1 MIENFLKDFTVLED
15 MRENL
20 VLQIVQ
26 DENKRFYAELKEKK
40 ENTEDDSL
48 NPDIIRYIERVKSRE
63 EMKINWGQSEKLY
76 LDEHEELIEFMKKS
90 EGIYNLNGDK
100 IKFSKKVSKLKLS
113 IENSEGKY
121 TFFPFCKEFDAE
133 KAYFISDKYVFEENK
148 ILEIEPIGK
157 NYRNIQNLIFDS
169 ESDIRTE
176 YLSHFYTYFRNIEV
190 VYEGYNIESIPAE
203 EKIPVIVL
211 EKVDSRQNLYMKISF
226 EAERKN
232 ELLTA
237 EVKIDDESKNITV
250 YMEKNSNRIQ
260 KYVDEI
266 EELIKKH
273 DKGKNKSG
281 YFKYGRNFI
290 LSCATAESFIAKELM
305 FLGTRYKI
313 AGSEQL
319 SCYKIKSTAP
329 VLFINF
335 KNGIDFIGEESHIE
349 IDGEKI
355 SVQEA
360 MDFYA
365 KNSYIMLSDGTKA
378 VVDKEYMEKLERVF
392 NRKSGKKL
400 SFFDFHLLK
409 ESGEWVGGEGYQKA
423 KDIFDGFNKITEKD
437 EKLPEI
443 DTELRDSQKYGY
455 RWMKYI
461 YDNELGG
468 CLADDMGLGKTVQ
481 AISIISAI
489 HAKKKK
495 NPTII
500 VLPKSLVF
508 NWESEISELNPN
520 LKFYTYYGPERDVK
534 NIKGKDIIITTYGT
548 VRNDIEILNKIK
560 YESIFLDEAQNIKNV
575 NSMIFKNIVT
585 LESKSRFALS
595 GTPVE
600 NNLFE
605 VYAIFKFLNPDMFGS
620 AAEFSKDYAIPIQ
633 KEENKAAEE
642 ELRRKIYPF
651 ILRRT
656 KKDVLHSLPDKI
668 EKVMFVEMDDK
679 HREYYEERRKYYASV
694 IKKKIE
700 ESGISKS
707 KFFVLQ
713 ALSELRQI
721 ATNPEAKTEG
731 EIVSS
736 KQEMLIENI
745 ADAVSNDHRVLV
757 FTNYL
762 SVVENITK
770 KLDEYGIENLSMT
783 GKTADRREIVEKFQ
797 NNKKYKV
804 LVMTLKTGGV
814 GLNLTT
820 ADMVFIY
827 DPWWNKSA
835 EMQAVDRSHRIG
847 QDKTVFSYK
856 FIAKNTIE
864 EKILTLQQKKSTM
877 FSEIIKSDG
886 NAVKLLS
893 NEEIEYILG
902 E

>member
-1 MIENFLKDFTVLED
+1 MIENFLKDFTVLESIK
-15 MRENL
+15 ES
-20 VLQIVQ
+20 VLQILQ
-26 DENKRFYAELKEKK
+26 NENGRFYAELREKK
-40 ENTEDDSL
+40 NDNSEESL
-48 NPDIIRYIERVKSRE
+48 NMEIVRYIERVKSRD
-63 EMKINWGQSEKLY
+63 EMKINWEQSKKFY
-76 LDEHEELIEFMKKS
+76 LDEHEELIDMLKKA
-90 EGIYNLNGDK
+90 EGVYSPNGDK
-100 IKFSKKVSKLKLS
+100 IKFAKKSVKIKLN
-113 IENSEGKY
+113 IENQEEK
-121 TFFPFCKEFDAE
+121 FVFKPNCKEFNLE
-133 KAYFISDKYVFEENK
+133 KAIFISDRYVFEENK
-148 ILEIEPIGK
+148 IFEIEPIGENYK
-157 NYRNIQNLIFDS
+157 NILKLNFENETDVR
-169 ESDIRTE
+169 E
-176 YLSHFYTYFRNIEV
+176 YYLAHFYTYFKNIDV
-190 VYEGYNIESIPAE
+190 VYEGYKVETVEAE

-226 EAERKN
+226 EAEKKN
-232 ELLTA
+232 ENLTA
-237 EVKIDDESKNITV
+237 EVKIDDEEKKISV
-250 YMEKNSNRIQ
+250 YKEQNVNRIQ
-260 KYVDEI
+260 KYADEI

-273 DKGKNKSG
+273 DKGKNKNG
-281 YFKYGRNFI
+281 FFKHGRNFI
-290 LSCATAESFIAKELM
+290 LSCATAEAFIAKELM
-305 FLGTRYKI
+305 FLGNRYKI

-319 SCYKIKSTAP
+319 NSYKIKSTSP

-335 KNGIDFIGEESHIE
+335 KNGIDFIGEDSHVEIE
-349 IDGEKI
+349 GEKI
-355 SVQEA
+355 SIQEA
-360 MDFYA
+360 MDFYS

-378 VVDKEYMEKLERVF
+378 VVDKEYMDKLERLF

-400 SFFDFHLLK
+400 TFFDFHILK
-409 ESGEWVGGEGYQKA
+409 DAGEWVGGEGYQKA
-423 KDIFDGFNKITEKD
+423 KDVFDGFNKIMEKS
-437 EKLPEI
+437 EKIPEI
-443 DTELRDSQKYGY
+443 ATELRDYQEYGY

-461 YDNELGG
+461 YDNDLGG

-481 AISIISAI
+481 AIAVISEM
-489 HAKKKK
+489 HLKKKK
-495 NPTII
+495 NPTLI

-508 NWESEISELNPN
+508 NWESEISKLNSN
-520 LKFYTYYGPERDVK
+520 LKFYTYYGPERDIK
-534 NIKGKDIIITTYGT
+534 NIKGKDIVITTYGT

-560 YESIFLDEAQNIKNV
+560 YESIFLDEAQSIKNV
-575 NSMIFKNIVT
+575 NSMIFKNITT
-585 LESKSRFALS
+585 LDSKSRFALS

-605 VYAIFKFLNPDMFGS
+605 VYAIFKFLNPDMFGT

-633 KEENKAAEE
+633 KEENKSAEE

-656 KKDVLHSLPDKI
+656 KKDVLQSLPDKI
-668 EKVMFVEMDDK
+668 EKVMFVEMDEK

-731 EIVSS
+731 AIVSS

-762 SVVENITK
+762 SVVDNITK
-770 KLDEYGIENLSMT
+770 KLDEYGIENLHMT
-783 GKTADRREIVEKFQ
+783 GKTADRREVVEKFQ
-797 NNKKYKV
+797 NNKNYKV

>member
-1 MIENFLKDFTVLED
+1 MIEKFLKDFTVLEERD
-15 MRENL
+15 EKSI
-20 VLQIVQ
+20 LQILQ
-26 DENKRFYAELKEKK
+26 DENGRFYAEVSENKDENSEEKLSM
-40 ENTEDDSL
+40 E
-48 NPDIIRYIERVKSRE
+48 IVRYIERVKTRDIL
-63 EMKINWGQSEKLY
+63 KIRWEGDKKLF
-76 LDEHEELIEFMKKS
+76 LDEHEELIDMMKKS
-90 EGIYNLNGDK
+90 EAIYSKTGDK
-100 IKFSKKVSKLKLS
+100 IKFAKKAVKLKLL
-113 IENSEGKY
+113 IESKEGSY
-121 TFFPFCKEFDAE
+121 IFTPESKEFDLNSSL
-133 KAYFISDKYVFEENK
+133 FISDRYVMSESKVF
-148 ILEIEPIGK
+148 EIEPIGANYK
-157 NYRNIQNLIFDS
+157 NILKLNFENETDVREY
-169 ESDIRTE
+169 
-176 YLSHFYTYFRNIEV
+176 YLSQFYTYFKNIDV
-190 VYEGYNIESIPAE
+190 VCDGYTVEQFEAE
-203 EKIPVIVL
+203 EKTPVIVL

-226 EAERKN
+226 EAEIRDEN
-232 ELLTA
+232 LTA
-237 EVKIDDESKNITV
+237 EVKIDEENKKISV
-250 YMEKNSNRIQ
+250 YKEKNGNRIQ
-260 KYVDEI
+260 KYVEEI

-281 YFKYGRNFI
+281 FFKYGRNFI
-290 LSCATAESFIAKELM
+290 LSCATAEAFIAKELM
-305 FLGTRYKI
+305 FLGARYKI

-319 SCYKIKSTAP
+319 SGYKIKSTSP

-349 IDGEKI
+349 IEGEKI
-355 SVQEA
+355 SVQDA

-378 VVDKEYMEKLERVF
+378 LVDKEYMEKLERVF

-400 SFFDFHLLK
+400 SFFDFHILK
-409 ESGEWVGGEGYQKA
+409 DAGEWVGGEGYQKA
-423 KDIFDGFNKITEKD
+423 KDLFDGFNKISEKN
-437 EKLPEI
+437 EKLPEM
-443 DTELRDSQKYGY
+443 DAELRDYQEYGF

-461 YDNELGG
+461 YDNEIGG

-481 AISIISAI
+481 AISVISAI

-495 NPTII
+495 NPTLI

-508 NWESEISELNPN
+508 NWESEISKLNKN
-520 LKFYTYYGPERDVK
+520 LTFYTYYGPERNVK
-534 NIKGKDIIITTYGT
+534 SIKGKDIVITTYGT

-560 YESIFLDEAQNIKNV
+560 YETIFLDEAQNIKNV
-575 NSMIFKNIVT
+575 NSMIFKNIIT
-585 LESKSRFALS
+585 LDARARFALS

-605 VYAIFKFLNPDMFGS
+605 VYAIFKFLNPDMFGTS
-620 AAEFSKDYAIPIQ
+620 SEFSKDYAIPIQ
-633 KEENKAAEE
+633 KEENKAAED

-656 KKDVLHSLPDKI
+656 KKDVLQSLPDKI
-668 EKVMFVEMDDK
+668 EKVMFVEMDEK

-721 ATNPEAKTEG
+721 ATNPEAKTDG
-731 EIVSS
+731 TIVSS

-762 SVVENITK
+762 SVVDNITK
-770 KLDEYGIENLSMT
+770 KLDEYGIENLYMT
-783 GKTADRREIVEKFQ
+783 GKTSDRREVVEKFQ
-797 NNKKYKV
+797 NNKNYKV